1 MSAASSQERPATS
14 ATAIELRAVTKL
26 FGASSTESVTALDQ
40 VSLAIRDNE
49 FFTLL
54 GPSGCG
60 KTTLLRLIAGFE
72 QVTTGEILLFGED
85 VLGLP
90 PHKRPVNTVFQHYA
104 LFPHMTVAE
113 NVGFGLRM
121 LGRKEAEI
129 RRTVESMLDLVKM
142 PELGGRKS
150 SQLSGGQQQRVALA
164 RALASHPRV
173 LLLDEPLS
181 ALDLKLRQ
189 EMRLEL
195 KTLQRETGITFIFVT
210 HDQEEA
216 ITMSDRIAVLQ
227 EGRLQQVGTPGD
239 IYEQPTNPFVADFM
253 GETNILEATL
263 AGTDCSMLR
272 CRLEGGAEVLAEPVG
287 DAAAGHRV
295 TLSLRPER
303 IVLSGDAAAGLGGR
317 ITECVYRGTDTSYRV
332 KLADGPELAVRTQ
345 NVGGRRSGHA
355 VGDAVRLQIA
365 PGAARILAK

>member
-1 MSAASSQERPATS
+1 MNAALSQTPPEAVG
-14 ATAIELRAVTKL
+14 TAIELRSVTKV
-26 FGASSTESVTALDQ
+26 FQAGSAESVTALDE

-72 QVTTGEILLFGED
+72 QVTRGDILLFGND
-85 VLGLP
+85 VARLP
-90 PHKRPVNTVFQHYA
+90 PYKRPINTVFQHYA

-113 NVGFGLRM
+113 NVAFGLRM
-121 LGRKEAEI
+121 LRRDKAEI
-129 RRTVESMLDLVKM
+129 RRTVESMLTLVKM
-142 PELGGRKS
+142 SDLGERKS

-164 RALASHPRV
+164 RALANHPRV

-216 ITMSDRIAVLQ
+216 LTMSDRIAVLRA
-227 EGRLQQVGTPGD
+227 GRIQQVGTPD
-239 IYEQPTNPFVADFM
+239 AIYEHPANPFVANFM
-253 GETNILEATL
+253 GETNLLPAVIGASEH
-263 AGTDCSMLR
+263 DMVR
-272 CRLEGGAEVLAEPVG
+272 CHLEGDAEVLAQPVDDKAVG
-287 DAAAGHRV
+287 CRV

-303 IVLSGDAAAGLGGR
+303 IVLSADPGPGLAGR
-317 ITECVYRGTDTSYRV
+317 ITDSLYRGTDTSYRV
-332 KLADGPELAVRTQ
+332 TLENGTELLVYEQ
-345 NVGGRRSGHA
+345 NVTDRGNGLS
-355 VGDAVRLQIA
+355 VGNSVRVLIA
-365 PGAARILAK
+365 PGAARILAG